1 MRASRRGSYVYTER
15 GAGAEIKAAPRPFIV
30 KLDDE
35 TTVSSPAAPT
45 RKIEPKPELVCPH
58 SGIFIG
64 GTLICVECLCERIP
78 DKAQRAEEEQRL
90 FGVAVLAICKQ
101 AAFKNKLASIPV
113 EDCLMTAAL
122 ELIRPQNQKKILAAE
137 TKNPGGLAYTIATR
151 AIQKLYR
158 RKSVADLSV
167 GQMNFG
173 SGDEDFSV
181 SSRLDYLHGIR
192 RFGTNQDIGGTPD
205 SSTGVASDSVLVS
218 EEQIEWAACCYQRV
232 RVFPGIKLLWTDE
245 NLKRLR
251 VVLDEAKAILPT
263 KPFSVWLIID
273 MKIGFSQGMTQ
284 YTWEEIA
291 KQVSSSWKPVTERQV
306 RYAYDQGLA
315 AMKAHLISKLLP
327 VSGVVNS

>member
-1 MRASRRGSYVYTER
+1 MKASRRGSYVYTER
-15 GAGAEIKAAPRPFIV
+15 GAGAEIKVAPRPFIV

-35 TTVSSPAAPT
+35 TTSSSPTTST

-64 GTLICVECLCERIP
+64 GTLICAECLHERIP
-78 DKAQRAEEEQRL
+78 DKEQRAEEEQRL
-90 FGVAVLAICKQ
+90 LGIAVLAICKQ
-101 AAFKNKLASIPV
+101 AAFRNKLSSVLV
-113 EDCLMTAAL
+113 EDCLMTAVL
-122 ELIRPQNQKKILAAE
+122 ELIRPQNQRKILAAE
-137 TKNPGGLAYTIATR
+137 AKNPGGLAYTIASR

-181 SSRLDYLHGIR
+181 SSRLDYLHGIS
-192 RFGTNQDIGGTPD
+192 RFGTNQDSGGTSD
-205 SSTGVASDSVLVS
+205 SSTGVAGDSVLVS
-218 EEQIEWAACCYQRV
+218 EEQIEWAAYCYERV

-251 VVLDEAKAILPT
+251 IVLDEAKAILPT

-315 AMKAHLISKLLP
+315 VMKAHLISKLLP
-327 VSGVVNS
+327 VSGAVNS